1 MRGLGKGVLGV
12 GMRGGGGS
20 VRGRV
25 RGKHFS
31 AVWSVRGK
39 DGRSMVDGWMCAVC
53 TCMRIYM
60 NRCVQMKVCSAWTRA
75 AVLGSAVGRRVDDG
89 GRDERGTWLRKKRPA
104 RVE

>member
-1 MRGLGKGVLGV
+1 MTL
-12 GMRGGGGS
+12 GGGMIREAGS
-20 VRGRV
+20 
-25 RGKHFS
+25 
-31 AVWSVRGK
+31 AGK

-89 GRDERGTWLRKKRPA
+89 GRDERGMSA
-104 RVE
+104 YFISESG